1 MSGAGASRVTP
12 SAECDVVMKGGITS
26 GVVYPKALSEIGAA
40 YRLRC
45 VGGASA
51 GAIGAAAG
59 AAAEFGRD
67 SGGFDRL
74 NNIPDGLS
82 DGRLARLF
90 QPQPSTR
97 PLLRLLL
104 VATGNDRPNTARSGP
119 RRVAAVIAALFAA
132 FPLASLIGLLL
143 GPALVLC
150 AFVFPGWFGV
160 LLGVLAGV
168 LLGVAGWA
176 VAVALRLKTKLTVD
190 TPANLFGICRGLGA
204 DESRPGFTDWLAAHL
219 DDLAGLPAESR
230 PLRFGHLWTGNTEV
244 AAVKPADR
252 AVDLRMISTC
262 LNQGRPYEL
271 PVQARLF
278 FYDPQTWRTLFP
290 AQVMDALMQAPAP
303 QPKPGDDEEAWR
315 LEDRAAAAHTP
326 PLHRLPDAQ
335 HLPVI
340 VATRMSLSFPLL
352 ISAIP
357 LWTIDRRRSQS
368 GPVFAKLWFTDG
380 GLCSN
385 FPVHLFDAALASR
398 PTFAI
403 NLGQFSQ
410 GQTPSPDQTKNVEYA
425 RTNSSGLLPPYQAI
439 PERGFAAVA
448 GFAGAALDTARGW
461 SDSTQLT
468 QPGFRDR
475 IVRVLQTKTEGGM
488 NLHMDTKTIDAL
500 ATRGQAAGRVM
511 VDQFTQLRYPP
522 SAPIATGWD
531 NHRWMRY
538 RALLASMPAWLASYA
553 RGRAALD
560 IDPAKPPAFTM
571 SAPARSL
578 AQQLTDALDAAAA
591 VIANADPEAL
601 EQLTEAPRP
610 LGMIR
615 RTPQV

>member
-1 MSGAGASRVTP
+1 MSEVDASPVRP
-12 SAECDVVMKGGITS
+12 AAECDVVMKGGITS

-74 NNIPDGLS
+74 RKVPDGLS
-82 DGRLARLF
+82 DGRLAALF

-104 VATGNDRPNTARSGP
+104 AATGNDGASKTRTGP
-119 RRVAAVIAALFAA
+119 RRVAAIFSAVFAA
-132 FPLASLIGLLL
+132 FPIASLIGLLI
-143 GPALVLC
+143 GPALVVC
-150 AFVFPGWFGV
+150 VFILPAW
-160 LLGVLAGV
+160 AGV
-168 LLGVAGWA
+168 ALGTLVALLLALAGWA
-176 VAVALRLKTKLTVD
+176 VAVLIRLAVKLTVD

-204 DESRPGFTDWLAAHL
+204 DESQPGFTDWLAAHL

-230 PLRFGHLWTGNTEV
+230 PLRFGHLWTGRPEV

-271 PVQARLF
+271 PAQARLF

-290 AQVMDALMQAPAP
+290 AHVMEALMQAPAP
-303 QPKPGDDEEAWR
+303 QPEPGDEEAWR
-315 LEDRAAAAHTP
+315 LEDRAAAAHSP
-326 PLHRLPDAQ
+326 ALQRLPDPQ

-357 LWTIDRRRSQS
+357 LWTIDRRRSEN

-385 FPVHLFDAALASR
+385 FPVHLFDSALASR

-403 NLGQFSQ
+403 NLGRFSD

-439 PERGFAAVA
+439 PERGFGAVA

-461 SDSTQLT
+461 GDSTQLH

-475 IVRVLQTKTEGGM
+475 IVRVLQTKSEGGM
-488 NLHMDTKTIDAL
+488 NLHMDTGAIQAL
-500 ATRGQAAGRVM
+500 ASRGQAAGRVM
-511 VDQFTQLRYPP
+511 VDQFTLPRYPP
-522 SAPIATGWD
+522 SAPTATGWD
-531 NHRWMRY
+531 NHRWVRY
-538 RALLASMPAWLASYA
+538 RALLSAMPAWLASYS
-553 RGRAALD
+553 RGRAALN
-560 IDPAKPPAFTM
+560 IDPADPPSFQL
-571 SAPARSL
+571 SAAAQAL
-578 AQQLTDALDAAAA
+578 ALDLTNALDAASA
-591 VIANADPEAL
+591 VVANADPEAL
-601 EQLTEAPRP
+601 DQLTNSPRP
-610 LGMIR
+610 PGMIR
-615 RTPQV
+615 RIPQI